1 VKLKMADQTERAPGA
16 GLAWKMAHWAAM
28 LWIQLGITIL
38 LFALL
43 SMAAGAIVKAVR
55 HARERRIPHET
66 QAYPVADASWVPA
79 YFKAMNAVQMRW
91 YPYVYWKTAPMR
103 SRWLNIDQHSNR
115 VNWNAPRRLGK
126 PLLRV
131 FTFGGSTTWGA
142 GARDDYTIPSLLA
155 KDLAG
160 NPDYDVEVRNFG
172 QMGWVT
178 SQELIYLYEL
188 LRRGE
193 RPDLVIFYDGIND
206 TFLGYQQ
213 GIAGLTQNEFLRA
226 QEFGILASSSGRK
239 RLYRTA
245 LRTFLMNTGM
255 ADLIKLLSGKDQ
267 VTYEVTETAP
277 MPMLAYLAPPSDFE
291 GTQAV
296 EQDIVNIYLFNTQMV
311 RTLGDRFK
319 FRALFYWQPVIYSKH
334 PLTAYEQAF
343 VGARSRQEFFDGTY
357 RRVAAAAH
365 SEGVNDISGIL
376 DNQGAKTYFVDPW
389 HITEEGNAVV
399 AHRMASDAA
408 PLLSE
413 AARIRHRPTDA
424 SLPKVESI
432 GPLH

>member
-1 VKLKMADQTERAPGA
+1 MADQTETTARPN
-16 GLAWKMAHWAAM
+16 LVWRMAHWAAM
-28 LWIQLGITIL
+28 LWIQVGITIVV
-38 LFALL
+38 FALL
-43 SMAAGAIVKAVR
+43 SMAAGVIVKTVR
-55 HARERRIPHET
+55 HARERRMPHET
-66 QAYPVADASWVPA
+66 KAYPVADASWVPA
-79 YFKAMNAVQMRW
+79 YFKAMNSVQMRW

-103 SRWLNIDQHSNR
+103 SPYLNIDQHSNR
-115 VNWNAPRRLGK
+115 VNWNAPRRPGDGK

-178 SQELIYLYEL
+178 SQEVIYLYEL

-193 RPDLVIFYDGIND
+193 RPDLVIFYDGVND

-226 QEFGILASSSGRK
+226 EEFGILASSSGRK
-239 RLYRTA
+239 RLYGTA

-255 ADLIKLLSGKDQ
+255 ADLIKLLAGKDKA
-267 VTYEVTETAP
+267 TYERKEIAP
-277 MPMLAYLAPPSDFE
+277 MASIAYLAPPSDFE
-291 GTQAV
+291 GTDAV
-296 EQDIVNIYLFNTQMV
+296 EQDIVNIYLFNDQMV

-334 PLTAYEQAF
+334 PLTVYERAF
-343 VGARSRQEFFDGTY
+343 VGARSREDFFDGTY
-357 RRVAAAAH
+357 KRVAAVAQ
-365 SEGVNDISGIL
+365 SEGVHDISGIL
-376 DNQGAKTYFVDPW
+376 NSEGAKTYFVDPW

-399 AHRMASDAA
+399 ARRMAADAA
-408 PLLSE
+408 PLLAE
-413 AARIRHRPTDA
+413 AARARRQSPA
-424 SLPKVESI
+424 VQSRAAAERAALK
-432 GPLH
+432 

>member
-1 VKLKMADQTERAPGA
+1 MTGPSENTKPG
-16 GLAWKMAHWAAM
+16 LLWRIAHWAAI
-28 LWIQLGITIL
+28 LWIQVGIAIAA
-38 LFALL
+38 FAVL
-43 SMAAGAIVKAVR
+43 SVAAGAIVKTVR
-55 HARERRIPHET
+55 HARQRGTPVET
-66 QAYPVADASWVPA
+66 QAYPESASWVPD
-79 YFKAMNAVQMRW
+79 FFHAMNSVKMRW

-103 SRWLNIDQHSNR
+103 SAFLNIDPHSNR
-115 VNWNAPRRLGK
+115 ANWNPPRRPNDGK

-131 FTFGGSTTWGA
+131 FAFGGSTTWGA

-160 NPDYDVEVRNFG
+160 NPQYDIEVRNFG

-206 TFLGYQQ
+206 TFLGYQD

-239 RLYRTA
+239 RLYATA

-267 VTYEVTETAP
+267 ATVERKDLGPIASI
-277 MPMLAYLAPPSDFE
+277 AYLAPPGDFE
-291 GTQAV
+291 GADAI
-296 EQDIVNIYLFNTQMV
+296 EQDIVNIYLFNNQMV
-311 RTLGDRFK
+311 RAIGDHFG
-319 FRALFYWQPVIYSKH
+319 FRSLFYWQPVIYSKR

-357 RRVAAAAH
+357 QRLSAVAQK
-365 SEGVNDISGIL
+365 EGVYDISGIL
-376 DNQGAKTYFVDPW
+376 DGDAAKTYFVDPW
-389 HITEEGNAVV
+389 HITEQGNAVV
-399 AHRMASDAA
+399 ARRIAADAA
-408 PLLSE
+408 PLLSGI
-413 AARIRHRPTDA
+413 AKARRH
-424 SLPKVESI
+424 
-432 GPLH
+432 

>member
-1 VKLKMADQTERAPGA
+1 MPGL
-16 GLAWKMAHWAAM
+16 GWRMAHWAAM
-28 LWIQLGITIL
+28 LWIQIGIAIL

-43 SMAAGAIVKAVR
+43 SAAAGAIVKTVR
-55 HARERRIPHET
+55 HAREAGMPQET
-66 QAYPVADASWVPA
+66 QAYPVADASWVPD

-103 SRWLNIDQHSNR
+103 SPYLNIDQHSNR
-115 VNWNAPRRLGK
+115 VNWNAPRRPGK

-131 FTFGGSTTWGA
+131 FAFGGSTTWGA
-142 GARDDYTIPSLLA
+142 CARDDYTIPSLLA
-155 KDLAG
+155 KSLAG

-193 RPDLVIFYDGIND
+193 RPDLVVFYDGIND

-255 ADLIKLLSGKDQ
+255 ADLIKLLSGMDKA
-267 VTYEVTETAP
+267 TYERTETVP

-311 RTLGDRFK
+311 RTLGERFG
-319 FRALFYWQPVIYSKH
+319 FRALFYWQPVIFSKH
-334 PLTAYEQAF
+334 PLAAYEKAF
-343 VGARSRQEFFDGTY
+343 VGARSRDEFFDGTY
-357 RRVAAAAH
+357 QRLAAAAPAA
-365 SEGVNDISGIL
+365 GVHDISGIL
-376 DNQGAKTYFVDPW
+376 NNQGAKTYFVDPW
-389 HITEEGNAVV
+389 HITEEGNALV

-413 AARIRHRPTDA
+413 AARIRRVSSLAPGSMSAHRAA
-424 SLPKVESI
+424 S
-432 GPLH
+432 H